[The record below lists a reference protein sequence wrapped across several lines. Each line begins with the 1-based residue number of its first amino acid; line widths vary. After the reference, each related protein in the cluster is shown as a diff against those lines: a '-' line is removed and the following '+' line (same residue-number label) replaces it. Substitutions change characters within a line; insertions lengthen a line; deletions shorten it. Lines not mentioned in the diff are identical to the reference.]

1 MDKKCGIHWIIE
13 TLFPLWEALSI
24 SLRYDSSSVAVQQQM
39 LHDAINLR
47 QYALAA

>member
-24 SLRYDSSSVAVQQQM
+24 SLRYDTSSVAAQQQIRYDVVF
-39 LHDAINLR
+39 LH